1 MATTITPI
9 RNSATPYSKQYAVA
23 GDGTQGLCS
32 IAQLAVDLADGPL
45 KQALLNMPTTSIA
58 NFNADQVYGEA
69 IRIYDVAATP
79 ADASNLRTGTT
90 DIHWVSGAN
99 TNVAGLYVNLA
110 NFNTPIIEIRLNH
123 GTQA

>member
-9 RNSATPYSKQYAVA
+9 LNSATPYSKQYVVA
-23 GDGTQGLCS
+23 GDGTQGLRS
-32 IAQLAVDLADGPL
+32 ITQFASDLDEGPL

-58 NFNADQVYGEA
+58 NFNADQVYGQA
-69 IRIYDVAATP
+69 IRIYDVVTSI
-79 ADASNLRTGTT
+79 ADAALLRSGTT

-99 TNVAGLYVNLA
+99 AGVAGLYVNLA
-110 NFNTPIIEIRLNH
+110 NLNTRIIEIRLNH